1 MFKKTLLAST
11 AALSLVLTACND
23 PKDANKEN
31 FGKAISE
38 YLDTQPAVCIN
49 YPKSSFKLP
58 IESSLNNEEQ
68 VVYPISGQF
77 KSLYEDSV
85 KQATYL
91 AEKGLFTEE
100 TQSISVKDILGGSS
114 TESAKVYSPTEK
126 LKSYLV
132 IKDRF
137 WGNKLCTGK
146 VTLDQVGIFTE
157 PAEAMGMKFS
167 RVYYTVKV
175 SDLADW
181 AADPKFSELFKGR
194 SANKVEG
201 QQRMALIL
209 TSEGWK
215 SEHLMKGKR

>member
-23 PKDANKEN
+23 PKEANKEN
-31 FGKAISE
+31 FGKSISE
-38 YLDTQPAVCIN
+38 YLDTQPAVCIT

-100 TQSISVKDILGGSS
+100 TQSISVKDILDELLSDMTKTKEFKDECGNS
-114 TESAKVYSPTEK
+114 TSKKY
-126 LKSYLV
+126 
-132 IKDRF
+132 I
-137 WGNKLCTGK
+137 
-146 VTLDQVGIFTE
+146 
-157 PAEAMGMKFS
+157 
-167 RVYYTVKV
+167 
-175 SDLADW
+175 DL
-181 AADPKFSELFKGR
+181 FSEEVKERRYEFEEKYISLAKLGNLYD
-194 SANKVEG
+194 SINYYNKF
-201 QQRMALIL
+201 
-209 TSEGWK
+209 
-215 SEHLMKGKR
+215 